1 MERVEEYLEAIFD
14 IQNAEKRLVKTND
27 LSKKLDIKPSSVTE
41 MLSKL
46 SEMKYVE
53 YQPYYGVYLTE
64 KGEEYAWKIKRY
76 HRIFETFFK
85 DFLEIEEDEAH
96 KLSCELEHHV
106 NDAVAEKVCG
116 VIASSDC
123 EICEECNF
131 NIHRLSEAEAGTY
144 EVIFSPASA
153 VKMGV
158 TPGTFLELKDNGAV
172 SIDGEEY
179 QISPKVSSKIIVEG
193 TD

>member
-1 MERVEEYLEAIFD
+1 MERVEDYLEAIYD
-14 IQNAEKRLVKTND
+14 IQNSENRMVKTND
-27 LSKKLDIKPSSVTE
+27 LSKKLNLSPSSVTE

-46 SEMKYVE
+46 NEMKYVE

-64 KGEEYAWKIKRY
+64 KGEEHAWKIKRY
-76 HRIFETFFK
+76 HTIFETFFK
-85 DFLEIEEDEAH
+85 DFLEIDGDEAY
-96 KLSCELEHHV
+96 KLSCEIEHHI

-131 NIHRLSEAEAGTY
+131 DIHLLSEAEAGTY

-153 VKMGV
+153 VKIGLR
-158 TPGTFLELKDNGAV
+158 PGKIVELKDNGAV
-172 SIDGEEY
+172 SVDGEEY
-179 QISPKVSSKIIVEG
+179 QVSPKISSKIVVEG
-193 TD
+193 KS